1 MPSPLPSHETA
12 ANTPPADP
20 ERGDATSLP
29 ELIETHQRPLWRYL
43 RLLGADAH
51 EADDL
56 VQDTF
61 VVFASR
67 SSEAAHAA
75 PAGFLR
81 GIAKNLLL
89 AARRRD
95 RRRPPA
101 DDWAAAVDQLA
112 VAREDAFADH
122 QLDALRDCLQRL
134 PERARQ
140 AVQWHHVEGLSRR
153 DTAARLGLGEEGT
166 KSLLQRARELL
177 RDCIERRRRTEE
189 NR

>member
-1 MPSPLPSHETA
+1 MPPPLPTTA
-12 ANTPPADP
+12 APPAVAKAEAEVGTD
-20 ERGDATSLP
+20 LP
-29 ELIETHQRPLWRYL
+29 QLIAAHQRPLWRYL

-67 SSEAAHAA
+67 SSEAAPEA
-75 PAGFLR
+75 PAAFLR

-89 AARRRD
+89 AARRRA
-95 RRRPPA
+95 RRQPPA
-101 DDWAAAVDQLA
+101 NDWAAAVDQL
-112 VAREDAFADH
+112 VARDEDAFADG
-122 QLDALRDCLQRL
+122 QLAAVRDCLQKL

-140 AVQWHHVEGLSRR
+140 AVQWHHVDGLSRR
-153 DTAARLGLGEEGT
+153 DTAERLGLGDEGT

-177 RDCIERRRRTEE
+177 RDCIERSRRTEE